1 MNWNIKAKI
10 SRLSDRALVRAWS
23 VGLLVAAFGGV
34 AAVNA
39 LRLGADVLGVALAV
53 LAGTGSVCALVCG
66 CAMSRR
72 AAE

>member
-1 MNWNIKAKI
+1 MNGNIKAKI

-23 VGLLVAAFGGV
+23 VGLMVAASGGV

-39 LRLGADVLGVALAV
+39 LRLGADVLGVAFAV
-53 LAGTGSVCALVCG
+53 LAGAGAVCALACG
-66 CAMSRR
+66 CVMSGR

>member
-1 MNWNIKAKI
+1 MNWNIKAKT

-39 LRLGADVLGVALAV
+39 LRLGSDVLGVALAV
-53 LAGTGSVCALVCG
+53 LAGAGAVCAFVCG
-66 CAMSRR
+66 VVESNR

>member
-1 MNWNIKAKI
+1 MNGNIKAKI

-39 LRLGADVLGVALAV
+39 LRLGADVLGVAFAV
-53 LAGTGSVCALVCG
+53 LAGVGAVCALVCG
-66 CAMSRR
+66 IVQSGR